1 MTQNH
6 YQACAQVRDCVFDA
20 AQPMVVDQI
29 ARGADH
35 KKVPDVL
42 VEDDFGS
49 CAGVRAAEN
58 NGERVL
64 LLGCLCAPGGGG
76 FTLGDLTRG
85 KTEITLLEFG
95 QRGISADRGN
105 RMFGSEDQ
113 SDDARTGNDGKDVE
127 CDSYGLFLLVPERPL
142 LAKPR
147 ARSNP

>member
-1 MTQNH
+1 M
-6 YQACAQVRDCVFDA
+6 VDRVFDA
-20 AQPMVVDQI
+20 SQGVFVNEI
-29 ARGADH
+29 AGGPDH

-105 RMFGSEDQ
+105 RRLCTTD
-113 SDDARTGNDGKDVE
+113 
-127 CDSYGLFLLVPERPL
+127 
-142 LAKPR
+142 
-147 ARSNP
+147 